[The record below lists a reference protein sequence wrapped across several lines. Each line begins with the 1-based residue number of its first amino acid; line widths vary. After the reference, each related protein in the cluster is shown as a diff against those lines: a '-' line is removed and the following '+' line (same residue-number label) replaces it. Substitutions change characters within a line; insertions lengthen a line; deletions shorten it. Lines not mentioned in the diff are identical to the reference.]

1 MASFPA
7 QQPGRLRKKQTVSRR
22 LFYTDQHALALPD
35 GHKFPAGKY
44 TMLRNLLESEGQF
57 TFEPAPFADAST
69 IALAHD
75 AIYVEQFLEVRLPPA
90 AMRRIGLPW
99 SEAMVRR
106 ALASVGGTLSAARD
120 ALEYGWGGT
129 LSGGTHHAFHAA
141 GAGFCVFNDVAVAIQ
156 SLRKE
161 GLVRRVAVVD
171 LDVHQGDG
179 TAEIF
184 ADDQDVF
191 TLSLHGQS
199 NFPFRKQVSSLDV
212 GLPDKTE
219 DAEYLRQLD
228 LALPKALASQPDII
242 FYQAGVDPLYADVLG
257 RLSLSFEGLKER
269 DRRAMQVARD
279 LDIPLVLTA
288 GGGYSRPVEL
298 SVQAHAN
305 TYRTAAKVFLEHNL
319 INPGSQDAP

>member
-1 MASFPA
+1 
-7 QQPGRLRKKQTVSRR
+7 
-22 LFYTDQHALALPD
+22 
-35 GHKFPAGKY
+35 
-44 TMLRNLLESEGQF
+44 MLRDLLESEGQF
-57 TFEPAPFADAST
+57 AFEPAPFADPST

-75 AIYVEQFLEVRLPPA
+75 PIYVEQFLEGTLSHA
-90 AMRRIGLPW
+90 AMRRIGMPW

-120 ALEYGWGGT
+120 ALDYGWGGT
-129 LSGGTHHAFHAA
+129 LSGGTHHAFRAA
-141 GAGFCVFNDVAVAIQ
+141 GAGFCVFNDVAVATQ
-156 SLRKE
+156 SLRKDA
-161 GLVRRVAVVD
+161 LVRRVAVVD

-184 ADDQDVF
+184 ANDPDVF

-199 NFPFRKQVSSLDV
+199 NFPFRKQISSLDI

-219 DAEYLRQLD
+219 DAEYLHQLE
-228 LALPKALASQPDII
+228 LALPKALAFQPDII
-242 FYQAGVDPLYADVLG
+242 FYQAGVDPLYSDVLG
-257 RLSLSFEGLKER
+257 RLSLSFAGLKER
-269 DRRAMQVARD
+269 DKKVMLAARD

-305 TYRTAAKVFLEHNL
+305 TYRTAAEVFL
-319 INPGSQDAP
+319 

>member
-7 QQPGRLRKKQTVSRR
+7 QHPAGLLKKQMTSRR
-22 LFYTDQHALALPD
+22 LFYTDQHALALPE
-35 GHKFPAGKY
+35 GHKFPVGKY
-44 TMLRNLLESEGQF
+44 RMLRALLESEGQF
-57 TFEPAPFADAST
+57 SFEPAPLADAST
-69 IALAHD
+69 IVLAHD
-75 AIYVEQFLEVRLPPA
+75 VDYVKQFVNGSLPSA

-106 ALASVGGTLSAARD
+106 ALASVGGTVAAASD
-120 ALEYGWGGT
+120 ALNYGWGGT
-129 LSGGTHHAFHAA
+129 LSGGTHHAFRAA

-156 SLRKE
+156 SLRKD

-184 ADDQDVF
+184 ADDPDVF

-199 NFPFRKQVSSLDV
+199 NFPFRKQISSLDV
-212 GLPDKTE
+212 ALPDKTK
-219 DAEYLRQLD
+219 DAEYLRQLEQ
-228 LALPKALASQPDII
+228 ALPQALAFQPEII
-242 FYQAGVDPLYADVLG
+242 FYQSGVDPLHSDVLG
-257 RLSLSFEGLKER
+257 RLSLTFEGLKER
-269 DRRAMQVARD
+269 DRRVMQATRD

-288 GGGYSRPVEL
+288 GGGYSRPIEL

-305 TYRTAAKVFLEHNL
+305 TYRTAAEVFPVE
-319 INPGSQDAP
+319 

>member
-7 QQPGRLRKKQTVSRR
+7 QQPAGRLKKQAVSRR
-22 LFYTDQHALALPD
+22 LFYTDQHVLELPD

-44 TMLRNLLESEGQF
+44 RMRRDVVESEGKF
-57 TFEPAPFADAST
+57 SFEPAPFADPCT

-75 AIYVEQFLEVRLPPA
+75 PIYVEQFLEGTLSHA
-90 AMRRIGLPW
+90 AMRRIGMPW

-120 ALEYGWGGT
+120 ALDYGWGGT
-129 LSGGTHHAFHAA
+129 LSGGTHHAFRAA
-141 GAGFCVFNDVAVAIQ
+141 GAGFCVFNDVAVATQ
-156 SLRKE
+156 SLRKDA
-161 GLVRRVAVVD
+161 LVRRVAVVD

-184 ADDQDVF
+184 ANDPDVF

-199 NFPFRKQVSSLDV
+199 NFPFRKQISSLDI

-219 DAEYLRQLD
+219 DAEYLHQLE
-228 LALPKALASQPDII
+228 LALPKALAFQPDII
-242 FYQAGVDPLYADVLG
+242 FYQAGVDPLYSDVLG
-257 RLSLSFEGLKER
+257 RLSLSFAGLKER
-269 DRRAMQVARD
+269 DKKVMLAARD

-305 TYRTAAKVFLEHNL
+305 TYRTAAEVFL
-319 INPGSQDAP
+319 